1 MPTTPSTTP
10 VARTQAPAKTAS
22 SPEIGQTD
30 RQIME
35 ELLRRYR
42 FPDAFANVSVAVYL
56 EVERVLPGEQRA
68 DNLVSPLQFRSKYIY
83 CYAIQCRLQIL
94 TRQQW
99 MEPRLEFKHIRGSS
113 NPIRL
118 RSRTL
123 FLISYSH

>member
-1 MPTTPSTTP
+1 
-10 VARTQAPAKTAS
+10 
-22 SPEIGQTD
+22 
-30 RQIME
+30 ME

-56 EVERVLPGEQRA
+56 EVERVLQGEQRA
-68 DNLVSPLQFRSKYIY
+68 DNLVFHSIVSLKVYFLLHYT
-83 CYAIQCRLQIL
+83 IQCRLQIL

-118 RSRTL
+118 RSRT
-123 FLISYSH
+123 FFIISYSR